1 MKIWQKH
8 IFLKLLKTFAFFL
21 FCLFFIYVVIDLSAH
36 GVRFFSKASFPEVA
50 LYYLNSFSTLLDLFL
65 ALTFLLGTL
74 KVLFDLTTHREIVAL
89 QMAGLSKKTL
99 LTPFF
104 LFASLIAM
112 IGYVNLEWIAPFAGE
127 YSSGFK
133 TAYKSKKKSEK
144 EKIYTICFEDESE
157 LVYHHFDRTKKEL
170 VDVFWIRFPDDIWHM
185 KTLQIDSRRA
195 HFVDHLTR
203 NSLKQF
209 ERRENFTSRYFY
221 ELPLSSETVLSRFI
235 PYEKRSLSTLL
246 LQAIG
251 RGADA
256 RIVFSHLY
264 YKLMSPLIPLI
275 ILIALS
281 PIIIQYHRSRP
292 TFLITAVSIFCL
304 LGLKSILDGML
315 ILGENQVLPSYIA
328 IFAPIVLIYAITLPK
343 FVRMQ

>member
-8 IFLKLLKTFAFFL
+8 IFSRLVKTFSLFL

-36 GVRFFSKASFPEVA
+36 GVRFFSKASFQEVA

-65 ALTFLLGTL
+65 TLTFLLATL
-74 KVLFDLTTHREIVAL
+74 KILFDLTTHREIVAL
-89 QMAGLSKKTL
+89 QMAGISKKTL
-99 LTPFF
+99 LLPFF
-104 LFASLIAM
+104 FFASLTAM
-112 IGYVNLEWIAPFAGE
+112 IGYMNLQWIAPHAGE

-144 EKIYTICFEDESE
+144 KKIYTVSFEDESE
-157 LVYHHFDRTKKEL
+157 LIYHHFNREKKEL
-170 VDVFWIRFPDDIWHM
+170 IDVFWIRTPSDIWHM
-185 KTLQIDSRRA
+185 KSLQIDSLEG
-195 HFVDHLTR
+195 HFVDHLIR
-203 NSLKQF
+203 NPSKQF
-209 ERRENFTSRYFY
+209 ERAENFTTRYFD
-221 ELPLSSETVLSRFI
+221 ELPLKGEAVLSRFI
-235 PYEKRSLSTLL
+235 PYEKRPLSTLF

-251 RGADA
+251 RPADA
-256 RIVFSHLY
+256 RIIFSHLY
-264 YKLMSPLIPLI
+264 YKLLSPLISFIVLMS
-275 ILIALS
+275 LC

-292 TFLITAVSIFCL
+292 TFLITALSIFCL

-328 IFAPIVLIYAITLPK
+328 IFAPIIIVCSMTMPA

>member
-8 IFLKLLKTFAFFL
+8 IFSKLLKTFFFFL
-21 FCLFFIYVVIDLSAH
+21 FCLFFIYVIIDLSAH
-36 GVRFFSKASFPEVA
+36 GVRFFSKANLLQVA

-65 ALTFLLGTL
+65 ALTFLLSTL

-99 LTPFF
+99 LIPFF
-104 LFASLIAM
+104 LFAGLIAT

-127 YSSGFK
+127 NSSDFK

-144 EKIYTICFEDESE
+144 KKIYTVSFEDESE
-157 LVYHHFDRTKKEL
+157 LVYHHFDSTKKEL
-170 VDVFWIRFPDDIWHM
+170 VDVFWIRSPYDIWHM
-185 KTLQIDSRRA
+185 KTLQIDSREA
-195 HFVDHLTR
+195 QFVDHLTR

-209 ERRENFTSRYFY
+209 KKRENFTSRYFC
-221 ELPLSSETVLSRFI
+221 ELPLNSEAVLSRFI
-235 PYEKRSLSTLL
+235 PYEKRPLSTLF

-251 RGADA
+251 RGANA

-264 YKLMSPLIPLI
+264 YKLISPLIPFV

-281 PIIIQYHRSRP
+281 PVIIQYHRARP
-292 TFLITAVSIFCL
+292 TFLITAISIFCL

-328 IFAPIVLIYAITLPK
+328 IFAPMVLIYSLTLPA
-343 FVRMQ
+343 FVRMR